1 MKLKYYLRGLGIGI
15 LVTALVMGITAEPEK
30 PLSDGE
36 IRALAANLGMVDPDS
51 LSLANVG
58 NTGSQGNS
66 ENAPQEPEG
75 SAPPAS
81 SQEPEGNEEPEGS
94 AEPDAA
100 ENEEPEG
107 SAEPDSAGNEMP
119 EGGEASENPSEPEEN
134 GASEEQPEGNEE
146 PEGSAGPDS
155 AGNETP
161 EGGEASENPPE
172 PEENDSP
179 ASSAEPETVTIVI
192 VRGDSSYTVSRRL
205 REAGLIE
212 DAGEFDAYLVEN
224 GYSKSIRTG
233 TYRIPLGATWEEI
246 AGIIA

>member
-81 SQEPEGNEEPEGS
+81 SEEPAG
-94 AEPDAA
+94 
-100 ENEEPEG
+100 NEEPEG

-119 EGGEASENPSEPEEN
+119 EGGEASENPS
-134 GASEEQPEGNEE
+134 
-146 PEGSAGPDS
+146 
-155 AGNETP
+155 
-161 EGGEASENPPE
+161 E